1 MTATTST
8 SGLAIVGDVTVGF
21 PASRTGY
28 GQTTYGN
35 TEPQTERATWLRLY
49 EDGTATV
56 YAGKVEYG
64 QGIRTGF
71 AVEVAD
77 ELRLPL
83 DAVEVILGDT
93 ARVPWDMG
101 TFGSQSTARVGPQLR
116 RAAATAREALLAL
129 AADHLDLPVADLA
142 AREGVVAS
150 ETGASVTYA
159 ELLAGREI
167 ELEID
172 DDAALTS
179 SDEFTVMGKRAER
192 VDAVARVTGETTFT
206 RDVLRDGMA
215 FAAVVRPPSYGARLL
230 EVDSSIA
237 EQLPGV
243 IDVVRDGDLVA
254 VLGES
259 DEAAERAASLVDAQW
274 EEATGQPG
282 RWDMPQLLID
292 SAQDH
297 FVTQEA
303 GDLDEGFGEADQ
315 ILEAMYYIPYISI
328 TPMEPRAA
336 VAEWDGDAL
345 TVWAGAQRPFGLRS
359 ELASRFD
366 LEESSVH
373 VLTPDIGG
381 GFGGKSIFAP
391 AAEAARLARVAGR
404 PVRVAYTRAEEQTWA
419 TFRPAALI
427 QIKSGFRNDGT
438 LTAWQCDAFHAGERA
453 MIGRRGSDSPYT
465 TPHARVTV
473 ARSDSPLAAGS
484 YRSLGGAVNHFAR
497 EVHMDEIAEAVD
509 ADPVEL
515 RMRHLAEPRYRR
527 VLERAAE
534 DFGWDGRAGSG
545 VGIGLDVG
553 SYSAVC
559 LQVHAQPAEVRVER
573 VASALD
579 CGLVVNPDGAVNQ
592 MEGAIVM
599 GIGNALFE
607 AIDFEQGRLL
617 NANLARY
624 RVPRIVDTPSI
635 SVALVGD
642 AETASTG
649 AGEPGIVPTAPAI
662 SNAVFSATGE
672 RHRELPIQ
680 RQLRR

>member
-1 MTATTST
+1 M
-8 SGLAIVGDVTVGF
+8 TVGF

-35 TEPQTERATWLRLY
+35 TEPQTERATWLRLH

-150 ETGASVTYA
+150 EAGASVTYA

-179 SDEFTVMGKRAER
+179 SDEFTVMGKR

-404 PVRVAYTRAEEQTWA
+404 PVRVAYTRAQEQTWA

-438 LTAWQCDAFHAGERA
+438 LTAWQCDAFHAGRA
-453 MIGRRGSDSPYT
+453 RDDRASRLRLALYDPARPRDGRALRQPPGCGKLPLARRRREPLRARGAHGRDRRSGRRRPGRVAHASPGRAPLPSRPRTRRRGLRLGRPCGQRRRDRPRRGVLLGGLPAGTRAARRGAGRTRSLGARLRAGRQPGRRGQPDGG
-465 TPHARVTV
+465 
-473 ARSDSPLAAGS
+473 ARS
-484 YRSLGGAVNHFAR
+484 
-497 EVHMDEIAEAVD
+497 
-509 ADPVEL
+509 
-515 RMRHLAEPRYRR
+515 
-527 VLERAAE
+527 
-534 DFGWDGRAGSG
+534 
-545 VGIGLDVG
+545 
-553 SYSAVC
+553 
-559 LQVHAQPAEVRVER
+559 
-573 VASALD
+573 
-579 CGLVVNPDGAVNQ
+579 
-592 MEGAIVM
+592 
-599 GIGNALFE
+599 
-607 AIDFEQGRLL
+607 
-617 NANLARY
+617 
-624 RVPRIVDTPSI
+624 
-635 SVALVGD
+635 
-642 AETASTG
+642 
-649 AGEPGIVPTAPAI
+649 
-662 SNAVFSATGE
+662 
-672 RHRELPIQ
+672 
-680 RQLRR
+680 